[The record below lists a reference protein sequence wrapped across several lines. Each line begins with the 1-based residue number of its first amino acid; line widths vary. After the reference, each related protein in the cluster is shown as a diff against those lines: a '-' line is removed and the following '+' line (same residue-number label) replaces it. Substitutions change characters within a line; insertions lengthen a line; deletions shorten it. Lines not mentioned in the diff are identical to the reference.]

1 MSVYKD
7 SKDFNLFP
15 ATATPS
21 LSNNN
26 FNVPSSTPNLKPG
39 RYKVKT
45 SYMYLCGSYL
55 YMLIN

>member
-7 SKDFNLFP
+7 GKDFNLFP

-39 RYKVKT
+39 KYKVKT
-45 SYMYLCGSYL
+45 SYIYVVQICTCS
-55 YMLIN
+55 